1 MRGILDYPICFEE
14 DFSNLAQVMREEG
27 LADRKICIVTD
38 SNVGPLYEAPVK
50 KALSEV
56 SSDISVFTFEAGE
69 KNKNLDTVSSL
80 YQALISNGLDRKS
93 LLVALGGGVV
103 GDLTGFGAATYL
115 RGIDFIQV
123 PTTLLAQVDSSVGG
137 KTGVDFQQYKNM
149 VGAFHQPR
157 LVYMNMSTLSSL
169 PAEQFACGMG
179 EILKTGLICDE
190 EFFRFVCREQK
201 EIKKL
206 DMKRIARMVRRCCEI
221 KAGVVERDPKEQGE
235 RALLNLGH
243 TVGHAVEKLKN
254 FTLLHGQCVGAGL
267 VAAAYLSMKRGLL
280 TEEEYQEIRQGCADY
295 DLPVHVDG
303 LIPEEVLL
311 ATKKD
316 KKMEQ
321 GHIKF
326 ILMDGIGKSFIDKTV
341 TDEELL
347 ILYSG
352 DNFMISRV
360 NHHQKMSPGKCLAG
374 DIFLM
379 ILLVA
384 ADQVAKWLS
393 YLYLKGQLSISLI
406 PGVLELHYLYPE
418 NRGIAFGMFQGSVLF
433 FAIVSVLFLGVI
445 LYAWIRIP
453 KERFYLPLLT
463 IATVLAA
470 GALGNFID
478 RFFRGYVID
487 FIYFSLIDFPV
498 FNLADIY
505 VVASGIFLILFVCT
519 KYRDDDFSFLNIK
532 R

>member
-1 MRGILDYPICFEE
+1 MTETKLLVKREGDFHYPICFEE
-14 DFSNLAQVMREEG
+14 NFSNLAQAIREEG
-27 LADRKICIVTD
+27 LMDRIICIVTD
-38 SNVGPLYEAPVK
+38 SNVGPLYESAVEE
-50 KALSEV
+50 ALRKV

-80 YQALISNGLDRKS
+80 YQELIQNGLDRKS

-115 RGIDFIQV
+115 RGIDFIQI

-157 LVYMNMSTLSSL
+157 LVYMNLSTLTTL

-179 EILKTGLICDE
+179 EILKTGLICDG
-190 EFFRFVCREQK
+190 EFFRFVCREQ
-201 EIKKL
+201 ESIKAL
-206 DMKRIARMVRRCCEI
+206 DMKLIAAMVRRCCEI

-280 TEEEYQEIRQGCADY
+280 NEQEYQEICRGCADY
-295 DLPVHVDG
+295 DLPIHVDG
-303 LIPEEVLL
+303 LIPRDVLA

-341 TDEELL
+341 TDAE
-347 ILYSG
+347 
-352 DNFMISRV
+352 M
-360 NHHQKMSPGKCLAG
+360 
-374 DIFLM
+374 
-379 ILLVA
+379 
-384 ADQVAKWLS
+384 LS
-393 YLYLKGQLSISLI
+393 CIQEITL
-406 PGVLELHYLYPE
+406 
-418 NRGIAFGMFQGSVLF
+418 
-433 FAIVSVLFLGVI
+433 
-445 LYAWIRIP
+445 
-453 KERFYLPLLT
+453 
-463 IATVLAA
+463 
-470 GALGNFID
+470 
-478 RFFRGYVID
+478 
-487 FIYFSLIDFPV
+487 
-498 FNLADIY
+498 
-505 VVASGIFLILFVCT
+505 
-519 KYRDDDFSFLNIK
+519 
-532 R
+532 

>member
-1 MRGILDYPICFEE
+1 MTETKLLVKREGDFHYPICFEE
-14 DFSNLAQVMREEG
+14 NFSNLVQAMRAEG
-27 LADRKICIVTD
+27 LVDRKICIVTD
-38 SNVGPLYEAPVK
+38 SNVGPLYESAVEEVLRK
-50 KALSEV
+50 V

-80 YQALISNGLDRKS
+80 YQTLIQNGLDRKS
-93 LLVALGGGVV
+93 ILVALGGGVV

-115 RGIDFIQV
+115 RGIDFIQI

-157 LVYMNMSTLSSL
+157 LVYMNLSTLTTL

-179 EILKTGLICDE
+179 EILKTGLICDG
-190 EFFRFVCREQK
+190 EFFRFVCREQ
-201 EIKKL
+201 ESIKAL
-206 DMKRIARMVRRCCEI
+206 DMKLIAAMVRRCCEI

-280 TEEEYQEIRQGCADY
+280 NEQEYQEICRGCADY
-295 DLPVHVDG
+295 DLPIHVDG
-303 LIPEEVLL
+303 LIPQDVLA

-341 TDEELL
+341 TDAE
-347 ILYSG
+347 
-352 DNFMISRV
+352 M
-360 NHHQKMSPGKCLAG
+360 
-374 DIFLM
+374 
-379 ILLVA
+379 
-384 ADQVAKWLS
+384 LS
-393 YLYLKGQLSISLI
+393 CIQEITL
-406 PGVLELHYLYPE
+406 
-418 NRGIAFGMFQGSVLF
+418 
-433 FAIVSVLFLGVI
+433 
-445 LYAWIRIP
+445 
-453 KERFYLPLLT
+453 
-463 IATVLAA
+463 
-470 GALGNFID
+470 
-478 RFFRGYVID
+478 
-487 FIYFSLIDFPV
+487 
-498 FNLADIY
+498 
-505 VVASGIFLILFVCT
+505 
-519 KYRDDDFSFLNIK
+519 
-532 R
+532 

>member
-1 MRGILDYPICFEE
+1 MTETKLLVKREGDFHYPICFEE
-14 DFSNLAQVMREEG
+14 NFSNLAQAMRAEG
-27 LADRKICIVTD
+27 LVDRKICIVTD
-38 SNVGPLYEAPVK
+38 SNVGPLYESAVEEVLRK
-50 KALSEV
+50 V

-80 YQALISNGLDRKS
+80 YQTLIQNGLDRKS

-115 RGIDFIQV
+115 RGIDFIQI

-149 VGAFHQPR
+149 VGAFHQPK
-157 LVYMNMSTLSSL
+157 LVYMNLSTLTTL

-179 EILKTGLICDE
+179 EILKTGLICDG
-190 EFFRFVCREQK
+190 EFFRFVCREQ
-201 EIKKL
+201 ESIKAL
-206 DMKRIARMVRRCCEI
+206 DMKLIAAMVRRCCEI

-280 TEEEYQEIRQGCADY
+280 NEQEYQEICRGCADY
-295 DLPVHVDG
+295 DLPIHVDG
-303 LIPEEVLL
+303 LIPRDVLA

-341 TDEELL
+341 TDAE
-347 ILYSG
+347 
-352 DNFMISRV
+352 M
-360 NHHQKMSPGKCLAG
+360 
-374 DIFLM
+374 
-379 ILLVA
+379 
-384 ADQVAKWLS
+384 LS
-393 YLYLKGQLSISLI
+393 CIQEITL
-406 PGVLELHYLYPE
+406 
-418 NRGIAFGMFQGSVLF
+418 
-433 FAIVSVLFLGVI
+433 
-445 LYAWIRIP
+445 
-453 KERFYLPLLT
+453 
-463 IATVLAA
+463 
-470 GALGNFID
+470 
-478 RFFRGYVID
+478 
-487 FIYFSLIDFPV
+487 
-498 FNLADIY
+498 
-505 VVASGIFLILFVCT
+505 
-519 KYRDDDFSFLNIK
+519 
-532 R
+532 

>member
-1 MRGILDYPICFEE
+1 MAESKLLVKREGDFRYPICFEE

-190 EFFRFVCREQK
+190 EFFRFVCREQ
-201 EIKKL
+201 
-206 DMKRIARMVRRCCEI
+206 
-221 KAGVVERDPKEQGE
+221 
-235 RALLNLGH
+235 N
-243 TVGHAVEKLKN
+243 
-254 FTLLHGQCVGAGL
+254 
-267 VAAAYLSMKRGLL
+267 
-280 TEEEYQEIRQGCADY
+280 
-295 DLPVHVDG
+295 
-303 LIPEEVLL
+303 
-311 ATKKD
+311 
-316 KKMEQ
+316 
-321 GHIKF
+321 
-326 ILMDGIGKSFIDKTV
+326 
-341 TDEELL
+341 
-347 ILYSG
+347 
-352 DNFMISRV
+352 
-360 NHHQKMSPGKCLAG
+360 
-374 DIFLM
+374 
-379 ILLVA
+379 
-384 ADQVAKWLS
+384 
-393 YLYLKGQLSISLI
+393 
-406 PGVLELHYLYPE
+406 
-418 NRGIAFGMFQGSVLF
+418 
-433 FAIVSVLFLGVI
+433 
-445 LYAWIRIP
+445 
-453 KERFYLPLLT
+453 
-463 IATVLAA
+463 
-470 GALGNFID
+470 
-478 RFFRGYVID
+478 D
-487 FIYFSLIDFPV
+487 F
-498 FNLADIY
+498 
-505 VVASGIFLILFVCT
+505 
-519 KYRDDDFSFLNIK
+519 
-532 R
+532 

>member
-1 MRGILDYPICFEE
+1 MTETKLLVKREGDFHYPICFEE
-14 DFSNLAQVMREEG
+14 NFSNLAQAMRAEG
-27 LADRKICIVTD
+27 LVDRKICIVTD
-38 SNVGPLYEAPVK
+38 SNVGPLYESAVEEVLRK
-50 KALSEV
+50 V

-80 YQALISNGLDRKS
+80 YQTLIQNGLDRKS

-115 RGIDFIQV
+115 RGIDFIQI

-149 VGAFHQPR
+149 VGAFHQPK
-157 LVYMNMSTLSSL
+157 LVYMNLSTLTTL

-179 EILKTGLICDE
+179 EILKTGLICDG
-190 EFFRFVCREQK
+190 EFFRFVCREQ
-201 EIKKL
+201 ESIKAL
-206 DMKRIARMVRRCCEI
+206 DMKLTAAMVRRCCEI

-280 TEEEYQEIRQGCADY
+280 NEQEYQEICRGCADY
-295 DLPVHVDG
+295 DLPIHVDG
-303 LIPEEVLL
+303 LIPQDVLA

-341 TDEELL
+341 TDAE
-347 ILYSG
+347 
-352 DNFMISRV
+352 M
-360 NHHQKMSPGKCLAG
+360 
-374 DIFLM
+374 
-379 ILLVA
+379 
-384 ADQVAKWLS
+384 LS
-393 YLYLKGQLSISLI
+393 CIQEITL
-406 PGVLELHYLYPE
+406 
-418 NRGIAFGMFQGSVLF
+418 
-433 FAIVSVLFLGVI
+433 
-445 LYAWIRIP
+445 
-453 KERFYLPLLT
+453 
-463 IATVLAA
+463 
-470 GALGNFID
+470 
-478 RFFRGYVID
+478 
-487 FIYFSLIDFPV
+487 
-498 FNLADIY
+498 
-505 VVASGIFLILFVCT
+505 
-519 KYRDDDFSFLNIK
+519 
-532 R
+532 

>member
-1 MRGILDYPICFEE
+1 MTETKLLVKREGDFHYPICFEE
-14 DFSNLAQVMREEG
+14 NFSNLAQAIREEG
-27 LADRKICIVTD
+27 LMDRKICIVTD
-38 SNVGPLYEAPVK
+38 SNVGPLYESAVEE
-50 KALSEV
+50 ALRKV

-80 YQALISNGLDRKS
+80 YQTLIQNGLDRKS

-115 RGIDFIQV
+115 RGIDFIQI

-149 VGAFHQPR
+149 VGAFHQPK
-157 LVYMNMSTLSSL
+157 LVYMNLSTLTTL

-179 EILKTGLICDE
+179 EILKTGLICDG
-190 EFFRFVCREQK
+190 EFFRFVCREQ
-201 EIKKL
+201 ESIKAL
-206 DMKRIARMVRRCCEI
+206 DMKLIAAMVRRCCEI

-280 TEEEYQEIRQGCADY
+280 NEQEYQEICRGCADY
-295 DLPVHVDG
+295 DLPIHVDG
-303 LIPEEVLL
+303 LIPQDVLA

-341 TDEELL
+341 TDAE
-347 ILYSG
+347 
-352 DNFMISRV
+352 M
-360 NHHQKMSPGKCLAG
+360 
-374 DIFLM
+374 
-379 ILLVA
+379 
-384 ADQVAKWLS
+384 LS
-393 YLYLKGQLSISLI
+393 CIQEITL
-406 PGVLELHYLYPE
+406 
-418 NRGIAFGMFQGSVLF
+418 
-433 FAIVSVLFLGVI
+433 
-445 LYAWIRIP
+445 
-453 KERFYLPLLT
+453 
-463 IATVLAA
+463 
-470 GALGNFID
+470 
-478 RFFRGYVID
+478 
-487 FIYFSLIDFPV
+487 
-498 FNLADIY
+498 
-505 VVASGIFLILFVCT
+505 
-519 KYRDDDFSFLNIK
+519 
-532 R
+532 

>member
-1 MRGILDYPICFEE
+1 MTETKLLVKREGDFHYPICFEE
-14 DFSNLAQVMREEG
+14 NFSNLAQAIREEG
-27 LADRKICIVTD
+27 LMDRKICIVTD
-38 SNVGPLYEAPVK
+38 SNVGSLYESAVEE
-50 KALSEV
+50 ALRKV

-80 YQALISNGLDRKS
+80 YQELIQNGLDRKS

-115 RGIDFIQV
+115 RGIDFIQI

-157 LVYMNMSTLSSL
+157 LVYMNLNTLTTL

-179 EILKTGLICDE
+179 EILKTGLICDG
-190 EFFRFVCREQK
+190 EFFRFVCREQ
-201 EIKKL
+201 ESIKAL
-206 DMKRIARMVRRCCEI
+206 DMKLIAAMVRRCCEI

-280 TEEEYQEIRQGCADY
+280 NEQEYQEICRGCADY
-295 DLPVHVDG
+295 DLPIHVDG
-303 LIPEEVLL
+303 LIPRDVLA

-341 TDEELL
+341 TDAE
-347 ILYSG
+347 
-352 DNFMISRV
+352 M
-360 NHHQKMSPGKCLAG
+360 
-374 DIFLM
+374 
-379 ILLVA
+379 
-384 ADQVAKWLS
+384 LS
-393 YLYLKGQLSISLI
+393 CIQEITL
-406 PGVLELHYLYPE
+406 
-418 NRGIAFGMFQGSVLF
+418 
-433 FAIVSVLFLGVI
+433 
-445 LYAWIRIP
+445 
-453 KERFYLPLLT
+453 
-463 IATVLAA
+463 
-470 GALGNFID
+470 
-478 RFFRGYVID
+478 
-487 FIYFSLIDFPV
+487 
-498 FNLADIY
+498 
-505 VVASGIFLILFVCT
+505 
-519 KYRDDDFSFLNIK
+519 
-532 R
+532 

>member
-1 MRGILDYPICFEE
+1 MTETKLLVKREGDFHYPICFEE
-14 DFSNLAQVMREEG
+14 NFSNLAHAIREEG
-27 LADRKICIVTD
+27 LMDRKICIVTD
-38 SNVGPLYEAPVK
+38 SNVGPLYESAVEE
-50 KALSEV
+50 ALRKV

-80 YQALISNGLDRKS
+80 YQELIQNGLDRKS

-115 RGIDFIQV
+115 RGIDFIQI

-157 LVYMNMSTLSSL
+157 LVYMNLNTLTTL

-179 EILKTGLICDE
+179 EILKTGLICDG
-190 EFFRFVCREQK
+190 EFFRFVCREQ
-201 EIKKL
+201 ESIKAL
-206 DMKRIARMVRRCCEI
+206 DMKLIAAMVRRCCEI

-280 TEEEYQEIRQGCADY
+280 NEQEYQEICRGCADY
-295 DLPVHVDG
+295 DLPIHVDG
-303 LIPEEVLL
+303 LIPRDVLA

-341 TDEELL
+341 TDAE
-347 ILYSG
+347 
-352 DNFMISRV
+352 M
-360 NHHQKMSPGKCLAG
+360 
-374 DIFLM
+374 
-379 ILLVA
+379 
-384 ADQVAKWLS
+384 LS
-393 YLYLKGQLSISLI
+393 CIQEITL
-406 PGVLELHYLYPE
+406 
-418 NRGIAFGMFQGSVLF
+418 
-433 FAIVSVLFLGVI
+433 
-445 LYAWIRIP
+445 
-453 KERFYLPLLT
+453 
-463 IATVLAA
+463 
-470 GALGNFID
+470 
-478 RFFRGYVID
+478 
-487 FIYFSLIDFPV
+487 
-498 FNLADIY
+498 
-505 VVASGIFLILFVCT
+505 
-519 KYRDDDFSFLNIK
+519 
-532 R
+532 

>member
-1 MRGILDYPICFEE
+1 MTETKLLVKREGDFHYLICFEE
-14 DFSNLAQVMREEG
+14 NFSNLAQAIREEG
-27 LADRKICIVTD
+27 LMDRKICIVTD
-38 SNVGPLYEAPVK
+38 SNVGPLYESAVEE
-50 KALSEV
+50 ALRKV

-80 YQALISNGLDRKS
+80 YQFLIQNGLDRKS

-115 RGIDFIQV
+115 RGIDFIQI

-157 LVYMNMSTLSSL
+157 LVYMNLSTLTTL

-179 EILKTGLICDE
+179 EILKTGLICDG
-190 EFFRFVCREQK
+190 EFFRFVCREQ
-201 EIKKL
+201 ESIKAL
-206 DMKRIARMVRRCCEI
+206 DMKLIAAMVRRCCEI

-280 TEEEYQEIRQGCADY
+280 NEQEYQEICRGCADY
-295 DLPVHVDG
+295 DLPIHVDG
-303 LIPEEVLL
+303 LIPRDVLA

-341 TDEELL
+341 TDAE
-347 ILYSG
+347 
-352 DNFMISRV
+352 M
-360 NHHQKMSPGKCLAG
+360 
-374 DIFLM
+374 
-379 ILLVA
+379 
-384 ADQVAKWLS
+384 LS
-393 YLYLKGQLSISLI
+393 CIQEITL
-406 PGVLELHYLYPE
+406 
-418 NRGIAFGMFQGSVLF
+418 
-433 FAIVSVLFLGVI
+433 
-445 LYAWIRIP
+445 
-453 KERFYLPLLT
+453 
-463 IATVLAA
+463 
-470 GALGNFID
+470 
-478 RFFRGYVID
+478 
-487 FIYFSLIDFPV
+487 
-498 FNLADIY
+498 
-505 VVASGIFLILFVCT
+505 
-519 KYRDDDFSFLNIK
+519 
-532 R
+532 

>member
-1 MRGILDYPICFEE
+1 MTETKLLVKREGDFHYPICFEE
-14 DFSNLAQVMREEG
+14 NFSNLAQAMRAEG
-27 LADRKICIVTD
+27 LVDRKICIVTD
-38 SNVGPLYEAPVK
+38 SNVGPLYESAVEEVLRK
-50 KALSEV
+50 V

-80 YQALISNGLDRKS
+80 YQTLIQNGLDRKS

-115 RGIDFIQV
+115 RGIDFIQI

-149 VGAFHQPR
+149 VGAFHQPK
-157 LVYMNMSTLSSL
+157 LVYMNLSTLTTL

-179 EILKTGLICDE
+179 EILKTGLICDG
-190 EFFRFVCREQK
+190 EFFRFVCREQ
-201 EIKKL
+201 ESIKVL
-206 DMKRIARMVRRCCEI
+206 DMKLIVAMVRRCCEI

-280 TEEEYQEIRQGCADY
+280 NEQEYQEICRGCADY
-295 DLPVHVDG
+295 DLPIHVDG
-303 LIPEEVLL
+303 LIPQDVLA

-341 TDEELL
+341 TDAE
-347 ILYSG
+347 
-352 DNFMISRV
+352 M
-360 NHHQKMSPGKCLAG
+360 
-374 DIFLM
+374 
-379 ILLVA
+379 
-384 ADQVAKWLS
+384 LS
-393 YLYLKGQLSISLI
+393 CIQEITL
-406 PGVLELHYLYPE
+406 
-418 NRGIAFGMFQGSVLF
+418 
-433 FAIVSVLFLGVI
+433 
-445 LYAWIRIP
+445 
-453 KERFYLPLLT
+453 
-463 IATVLAA
+463 
-470 GALGNFID
+470 
-478 RFFRGYVID
+478 
-487 FIYFSLIDFPV
+487 
-498 FNLADIY
+498 
-505 VVASGIFLILFVCT
+505 
-519 KYRDDDFSFLNIK
+519 
-532 R
+532 